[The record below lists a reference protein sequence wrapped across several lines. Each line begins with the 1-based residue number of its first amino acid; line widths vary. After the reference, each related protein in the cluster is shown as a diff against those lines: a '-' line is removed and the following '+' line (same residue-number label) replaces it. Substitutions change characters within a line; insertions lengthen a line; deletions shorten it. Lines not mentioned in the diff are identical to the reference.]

1 MSAHAQQL
9 SGLALTVLPIIATA
23 IAAVTDARTG
33 RIPNWLTLPLGGV
46 GLALHTAVGGL
57 GGALLSLS
65 GLALAGALPWLLY
78 RSTSGKAIGG
88 GDVKLFAGLGA
99 LMGPFLGLEL
109 ELSAFIV
116 LGIFLLVR
124 LSFSGGLFRVL
135 KNTVFVALG
144 PVLPSRWRKAIEPTS
159 LTEVRMGPAIAVAAL
174 SVALRGELSRLA
186 PWLG

>member
-1 MSAHAQQL
+1 MSAHAQQVA
-9 SGLALTVLPIIATA
+9 SLALTVVPLVATA
-23 IAAVTDARTG
+23 VAAVTDARAG

-46 GLALHTAVGGL
+46 GLSIHAATGGL

-65 GLALAGALPWLLY
+65 GLVLASALPWLLY

-88 GDVKLFAGLGA
+88 GDVKLFAALGA
-99 LMGPFLGLEL
+99 LMGPLLGLQL

-116 LGIFLLVR
+116 LGAFLLVR
-124 LSFSGGLFRVL
+124 LSFSGALLRVL

-144 PVLPSRWRKAIEPTS
+144 PILPKRWREAIEPAS
-159 LTEVRMGPAIAVAAL
+159 LTEVRMGPAIAVATV
-174 SVALRGELSRLA
+174 SVVLRGELSRLV